1 MLGVGGMIVARRTG
15 FPQHGLPLLA
25 ATVGLPFVFSAMLDR
40 YSLPL
45 RWLLTIYAGGCI
57 WMIRRR

>member
-1 MLGVGGMIVARRTG
+1 LTPRVKDHRRSAIVGA
-15 FPQHGLPLLA
+15 LA
-25 ATVGLPFVFSAMLDR
+25 VVWTSVGLPFVFPAMIDR

-45 RWLLTIYAGGCI
+45 RWLFALYAGGCI